1 MTMSLELIMPAL
13 SPTMEKG
20 NLARWLVS
28 VGDLVKP
35 GDLLAEIETDKATME
50 YEAIDEGRI
59 TQLLVAEGTEN
70 VAVGTVIAILGEAGD
85 AVDPVVAA
93 PVAAPAPQ
101 PSPEPAP
108 VAVSAPPPPP
118 PPASVPAPV
127 PSVGRSDTSAISATP
142 LARRIADALDLDLAG
157 VKGSG
162 VRGKIVKADLGLQPI
177 AAPVV
182 AAAPV
187 VSSAIPAAD
196 LLPPAGV
203 PVETVKLSAMRKT
216 IARRLTQSK
225 QTVPHFYLTARV
237 RLDALLKL
245 RGELNGSLAAQN
257 IKLSVNDLLIKAMAK
272 AMTQVPDTNV
282 QFGGEELHRFS
293 RVDIAMAVAI
303 EGGLITP
310 VIRDAGAL
318 SLSAIATTSKVL
330 AAKARDGKLMPEDY
344 QGGTASI
351 SNLGMFGIDEMFPV
365 INPPQALILGI
376 GAGIEQPWKVDGQIA
391 LSTIMAATA
400 SFDHRAIDG
409 AAAAQ
414 FMAAL
419 REMIEAPLLLVC

>member
-1 MTMSLELIMPAL
+1 MSLELIMPAL

-216 IARRLTQSK
+216 IARRI
-225 QTVPHFYLTARV
+225 A
-237 RLDALLKL
+237 DALDLDLAGVKGSGV
-245 RGELNGSLAAQN
+245 RGKIVKADLGLQPIAA
-257 IKLSVNDLLIKAMAK
+257 
-272 AMTQVPDTNV
+272 
-282 QFGGEELHRFS
+282 
-293 RVDIAMAVAI
+293 
-303 EGGLITP
+303 P
-310 VIRDAGAL
+310 V
-318 SLSAIATTSKVL
+318 
-330 AAKARDGKLMPEDY
+330 
-344 QGGTASI
+344 
-351 SNLGMFGIDEMFPV
+351 
-365 INPPQALILGI
+365 
-376 GAGIEQPWKVDGQIA
+376 
-391 LSTIMAATA
+391 
-400 SFDHRAIDG
+400 
-409 AAAAQ
+409 
-414 FMAAL
+414 
-419 REMIEAPLLLVC
+419 

>member
-1 MTMSLELIMPAL
+1 MIVGLELTMPAL

-50 YEAIDEGRI
+50 FEAIDEGR
-59 TQLLVAEGTEN
+59 VAELRVPEGSEN
-70 VAVGTVIAILGEAGD
+70 VAVGTVIAILSEAGEIVEVT
-85 AVDPVVAA
+85 APAATPAAPPA
-93 PVAAPAPQ
+93 PVAAPAPSALAV
-101 PSPEPAP
+101 PAAAPAP
-108 VAVSAPPPPP
+108 AP
-118 PPASVPAPV
+118 AAQAHKNA
-127 PSVGRSDTSAISATP
+127 DTSAISATP
-142 LARRIADALDLDLAG
+142 LARRIADAMGLNLG
-157 VKGSG
+157 SVNGSG

-177 AAPVV
+177 AAPVAV
-182 AAAPV
+182 AAPV
-187 VSSAIPAAD
+187 ASAIVPTPHM
-196 LLPPAGV
+196 LPPIGV

-225 QTVPHFYLTARV
+225 QNVPHFYLTARCQ
-237 RLDALLKL
+237 LDALLKL
-245 RGELNGSLAAQN
+245 RGELNASLSAQG

-272 AMTQVPDTNV
+272 AMERVPDTNV

-303 EGGLITP
+303 DGGLITP

-318 SLSAIATTSKVL
+318 SLSAIASQSKAL

-376 GAGIEQPWKVDGQIA
+376 GAGVEQPWKVGGEIA
-391 LSTIMAATA
+391 LATIMAATA

-419 REMIEAPLLLVC
+419 REMIESPMLLLC